1 MNDKLI
7 RKVNE
12 FQDYHY
18 RSYTL
23 HYQKYGIILNV
34 YPKYLK
40 NMPDILFHY
49 YEYYT
54 YI

>member
-1 MNDKLI
+1 MID
-7 RKVNE
+7 E

-18 RSYTL
+18 RLNTL
-23 HYQKYGIILNV
+23 HYQKYGITFNISSM
-34 YPKYLK
+34 YII

>member
-7 RKVNE
+7 RIIDE

-18 RSYTL
+18 RLNTL
-23 HYQKYGIILNV
+23 HYYKYGITLNV
-34 YPKYLK
+34 SPNYII
-40 NMPDILFHY
+40 NMLEIHFY
-49 YEYYT
+49 YYDYYT